1 VCVEEGEHVVDHV
14 LVVLGEMAYSTR
26 PSYAAVTMTATS
38 VSVRRASFW
47 WNSAKDTVATE
58 MESP

>member
-1 VCVEEGEHVVDHV
+1 V